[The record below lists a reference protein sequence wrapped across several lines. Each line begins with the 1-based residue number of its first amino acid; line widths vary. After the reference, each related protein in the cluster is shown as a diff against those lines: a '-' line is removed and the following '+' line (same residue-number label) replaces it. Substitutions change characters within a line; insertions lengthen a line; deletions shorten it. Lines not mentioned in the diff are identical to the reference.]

1 MTKPVARSRI
11 LETMSTAL
19 LRSTRAAEPR
29 GEPHDACTLLS
40 G

>member
-19 LRSTRAAEPR
+19 LRSTREAGRAKGR
-29 GEPHDACTLLS
+29 AHDA
-40 G
+40 